1 VRIVAR
7 RGIPLEALMK
17 VTATSDWRET
27 IAFETPMIVSAVVPG
42 DPARCSVCGG
52 ASALRPR
59 TDLWVV
65 KHRHPNHHAGYV
77 RFYCQAHLPA
87 IERPAAPAETRR
99 SAARTE
105 RAAVRRISHIDEKP
119 RAMCPD
125 CFVEVSAT
133 GLCGMCGTQVA

>member
-1 VRIVAR
+1 
-7 RGIPLEALMK
+7 MK

-27 IAFETPMIVSAVVPG
+27 IPFETPMIVAAVVPG

-52 ASALRPR
+52 DSEPRPR
-59 TDLWVV
+59 TELWVV

-77 RFYCQAHLPA
+77 RFYCQEHLPA
-87 IERPAAPAETRR
+87 IQRPAAPVETRR
-99 SAARTE
+99 SAARAE
-105 RAAVRRISHIDEKP
+105 RTAVRRSPSVDVKP

-133 GLCGMCGTQVA
+133 GMCGMCGTQVA

>member
-1 VRIVAR
+1 
-7 RGIPLEALMK
+7 MK

-27 IAFETPMIVSAVVPG
+27 IAFETPMIVADVVPG

-52 ASALRPR
+52 ESELRPR
-59 TDLWVV
+59 TELWVL

-77 RFYCQAHLPA
+77 RFYCQEHLPVIA
-87 IERPAAPAETRR
+87 RPAAPVETRR
-99 SAARTE
+99 SAARAE
-105 RAAVRRISHIDEKP
+105 RTAAVRRPSHVDEKP

-125 CFVEVSAT
+125 CFVEVSAL